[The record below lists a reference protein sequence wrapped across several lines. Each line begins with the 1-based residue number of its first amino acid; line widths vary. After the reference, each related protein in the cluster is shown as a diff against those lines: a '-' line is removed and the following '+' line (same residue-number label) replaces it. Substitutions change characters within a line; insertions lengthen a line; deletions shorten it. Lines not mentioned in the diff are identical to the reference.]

1 MYYIKEMMENNN
13 SPTHLSLYQL
23 NNLVSEVISLSFNQD
38 FWVEAEISE
47 IREVRGH
54 CYIELIEK
62 DEKMNTP
69 IARASAK
76 CWSNKWMFIKPHFE
90 RVTRQQLKAGMKVLL
105 KVEAQFH
112 EAFGFAWII
121 NDIDPT
127 FTLGSMAK
135 KRKDII
141 DALKA
146 QGVYDLQKE
155 LYMPLFA
162 KRIAVISS
170 EGAAGY
176 GDFMQHL
183 LNNEYG
189 FVFEVTLFNAVMQ
202 GEGIE
207 QSVISAL
214 NAINDKLSQFDVVVM
229 IRGGG
234 GTSDLSGFD
243 SLALAENIANFP
255 IPVITGIGHDRD
267 ESVLDLISFEQV
279 KTPTAAADYFI
290 NHALRVYS
298 RIDTLQQYV
307 VTYAQNRIELER
319 NKLQRL
325 AEKVLAQRLNNAPKY
340 ILNSEQ
346 HRLSLLSEKIK
357 SLDPQRI
364 LDRGYSITLHNG
376 KSVLNAKE
384 LKKGDEIK
392 TQFKDG
398 IITSIIK

>member
-1 MYYIKEMMENNN
+1 
-13 SPTHLSLYQL
+13 
-23 NNLVSEVISLSFNQD
+23 
-38 FWVEAEISE
+38 
-47 IREVRGH
+47 
-54 CYIELIEK
+54 
-62 DEKMNTP
+62 
-69 IARASAK
+69 
-76 CWSNKWMFIKPHFE
+76 
-90 RVTRQQLKAGMKVLL
+90 
-105 KVEAQFH
+105 
-112 EAFGFAWII
+112 
-121 NDIDPT
+121 
-127 FTLGSMAK
+127 
-135 KRKDII
+135 
-141 DALKA
+141 
-146 QGVYDLQKE
+146 
-155 LYMPLFA
+155 
-162 KRIAVISS
+162 
-170 EGAAGY
+170 
-176 GDFMQHL
+176 
-183 LNNEYG
+183 
-189 FVFEVTLFNAVMQ
+189 
-202 GEGIE
+202 
-207 QSVISAL
+207 
-214 NAINDKLSQFDVVVM
+214 M

-307 VTYAQNRIELER
+307 VSYAQNRIELER

-325 AEKVLAQRLNNAPKY
+325 AEKVPIVFSVVKTKQEGYIQQLLQRLAIGMQSTITHQQRTVEMLAQRLNNAPKY

-392 TQFKDG
+392 TQVKDG